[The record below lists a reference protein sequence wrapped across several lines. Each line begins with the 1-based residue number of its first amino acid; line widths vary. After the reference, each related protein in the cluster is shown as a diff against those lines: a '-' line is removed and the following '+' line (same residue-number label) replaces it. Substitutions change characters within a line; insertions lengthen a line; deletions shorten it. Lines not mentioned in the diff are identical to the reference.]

1 MRRGGFEP
9 PLGPWQGPVIP
20 LHHRRAS
27 HPKRIALRDKR
38 LPNRATG
45 VGVGERGRTQRSE
58 IPRHT
63 GFASFMSGS
72 DTNHVDILLH
82 LKAEESRAVG
92 VSGLT
97 VAPNSQSVRI
107 CRAVHGLWRVGL
119 LGVPSPRYSSPPSYR
134 DSWCCFCHG
143 SPTDFNGLG
152 VTFCGACKQSG
163 TASVHCRNRPFT

>member
-1 MRRGGFEP
+1 MSEKCVSKTQVGEATDTDDGTKKYSRRNFMET
-9 PLGPWQGPVIP
+9 
-20 LHHRRAS
+20 A
-27 HPKRIALRDKR
+27 A
-38 LPNRATG
+38 ATG
-45 VGVGERGRTQRSE
+45 GVGAAVGLAGCS
-58 IPRHT
+58 
-63 GFASFMSGS
+63 GNGGDGGS
-72 DTNHVDILLH
+72 DRTSAQDFLWWTTRGFDILLR

-119 LGVPSPRYSSPPSYR
+119 LGVPSPRYSYPPSYR